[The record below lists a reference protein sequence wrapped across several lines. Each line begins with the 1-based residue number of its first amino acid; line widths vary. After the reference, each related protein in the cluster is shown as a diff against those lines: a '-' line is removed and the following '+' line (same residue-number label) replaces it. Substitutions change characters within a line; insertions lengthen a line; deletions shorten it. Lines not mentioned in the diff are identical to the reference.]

1 MNNNI
6 FQFNRVGMLIRRT
19 FQQNSKMLLNNA
31 LVLAG
36 LPILFLLLGE
46 LTSGT
51 GASLSFRSNMLT
63 FLVIVFFIFSSFF
76 YYYFYNHPKKGLSEV
91 MLPASVLEKFVVMQI
106 VCIIFAPLMGLVFFG
121 GSDALLTALF
131 PKYQTGYA
139 IADFFNNTLTVD
151 STLFSLLT
159 LQTLFFCNML
169 FVRRKL
175 LKTAASLM
183 AANLLILIISTAV
196 LGLLDS
202 YGYFDGMSNNISIN
216 TGQRGL
222 FEFYSG
228 DHPFVTFLMIL
239 RIFMEVVMPIVFMI
253 GSYRLMKTK
262 RY

>member
-6 FQFNRVGMLIRRT
+6 FQLKRVGMLFRRT

-31 LVLAG
+31 LVLMG
-36 LPILFLLLGE
+36 IPILFLLLGE

-51 GASLSFRSNMLT
+51 GPSLSFRSNMLT

-91 MLPASVLEKFVVMQI
+91 MLPASVLEKFVAMQI
-106 VCIIFAPLMGLVFFG
+106 YCVIFAPLMGLVFFG
-121 GSDALLTALF
+121 GSEALLTALF

-139 IADFFNNTLTVD
+139 IADFFNYGLSVD
-151 STLFSLLT
+151 SIFIAFLT
-159 LQTLFFCNML
+159 LQAIFFCNML

-175 LKTAASLM
+175 LKTAASFMVVNLVILIVLIVV
-183 AANLLILIISTAV
+183 ANLM
-196 LGLLDS
+196 DS
-202 YGYFDGMSNNISIN
+202 IGYFDNVLGNIDFSSED
-216 TGQRGL
+216 RGL
-222 FEFYSG
+222 FEFYKE
-228 DHPFVTFLMIL
+228 DHPLVTFGLIV
-239 RIFMEVVMPIVFMI
+239 RIFIETVMPIIFMI